1 MGELLEEETGA
12 KRGDEEARFQTAGLA
27 TRCGVLFSALFL
39 LSETHSPGNHFLGM
53 TFSWSGLLVA
63 MSSPKNST
71 YSTLGGI
78 ELSFDLTNILWR
90 IPS

>member
-1 MGELLEEETGA
+1 MGGLLEEEAGA

-27 TRCGVLFSALFL
+27 TRGGVLFTALFL
-39 LSETHSPGNHFLGM
+39 SSEMHLPRNHFLGM
-53 TFSWSGLLVA
+53 TFSWSGFPVA